1 MAVHSPY
8 LPVSLD
14 PLVAE
19 AKRRARR
26 RRVALAM
33 LAIAAVAAGATFGVR
48 TFYGPGGAAVAGQGP
63 LSGSW
68 HGIPWRIR
76 AGSSGDGRYGMH
88 VFIAGSLVAFRSGHL
103 YVQRPGGGASGRL
116 GWTSDSH
123 AVLPFVAG
131 AVPITPCCEQEHA
144 RVTVRLS
151 DGAVETTIATV
162 PPYTLS
168 HAPGIAFF
176 FLPIPRHAHPTAI
189 TARNASG
196 HIITAWKR
204 DH

>member
-1 MAVHSPY
+1 MTVHARRF
-8 LPVSLD
+8 PVSLD

-26 RRVALAM
+26 RRVALAT
-33 LAIAAVAAGATFGVR
+33 LVVAAAAAGVTFGVR
-48 TFYGPGGAAVAGQGP
+48 ILYAPVAGHGP
-63 LSGSW
+63 LSGSL
-68 HGIPWRIR
+68 HGTSWRIR
-76 AGSSGDGRYGMH
+76 ATDSGDGRYGMT
-88 VFIAGSLVAFRSGHL
+88 VLIAGSPVASRSGRF
-103 YVQRPGGGASGRL
+103 YIRGPGGTPVRL

-123 AVLPFVAG
+123 GVLPFVAG
-131 AVPITPCCEQEHA
+131 AVAITPCCEQEHA
-144 RVTVRLS
+144 GVTVRLS
-151 DGAVETTIATV
+151 NGAVETTTATA
-162 PPYTLS
+162 PPYTLT

-176 FLPIPRHAHPTAI
+176 FLAVPRHAHPTAI

>member
-1 MAVHSPY
+1 MAVHAPR

-26 RRVALAM
+26 RRVALAT
-33 LAIAAVAAGATFGVR
+33 LAVAAAAAGVTFGVR
-48 TFYGPGGAAVAGQGP
+48 ILYGPVASHDP

-68 HGIPWRIR
+68 HGTSWRIH
-76 AGSSGDGRYGMH
+76 AADSGDGRYGMT
-88 VFIAGSLVAFRSGHL
+88 VLIAGSQVASRSGRF
-103 YVQRPGGGASGRL
+103 YVPGPGGKPVRL
-116 GWTSDSH
+116 GWTSD
-123 AVLPFVAG
+123 AQGRLPFVAG
-131 AVPITPCCEQEHA
+131 AVAITPCCEQGHA

-151 DGAVETTIATV
+151 NGAVETTTATV
-162 PPYTLS
+162 PPYTLI

-176 FLPIPRHAHPTAI
+176 FLPMPRDARPTAI
-189 TARNASG
+189 TARNAAG
-196 HIITAWKR
+196 HVITAWKR